1 MKNVKHYLRVKEIL
15 YDLEDIFGD
24 YNKENTADTKL
35 YNSRFSIRIKDFKK
49 TFNVFY
55 TRFTTTIILIVIS
68 KREKISYLRRLIT
81 TRLKYRLLNFL
92 ISILYRELIS
102 YLR

>member
-1 MKNVKHYLRVKEIL
+1 MKVKEIL

-24 YNKENTADTKL
+24 YNKESIVDIKL

-49 TFNVFY
+49 IFNAFY
-55 TRFTTTIILIVIS
+55 IRFTTAIIFIVIS

-81 TRLKYRLLNFL
+81 TRLKYRFFDFL
-92 ISILYRELIS
+92 IFILYRELIS
-102 YLR
+102 RLR

>member
-1 MKNVKHYLRVKEIL
+1 MKNVKYYLRVKEIL

-24 YNKENTADTKL
+24 YNKESIVDTKL
-35 YNSRFSIRIKDFKK
+35 YNPRFSIGIKDSKK
-49 TFNVFY
+49 IFNIFY
-55 TRFTTTIILIVIS
+55 TRFTTAIISIVIS
-68 KREKISYLRRLIT
+68 KRKKISYLRRLIT
-81 TRLKYRLLNFL
+81 VRLKYRLLNFL